1 MITITPKVRDI
12 GTHNLRLVANSD
24 QGDKYFQDVRVK
36 VGFAR
41 NASEFSQFREIE
53 AKIVKIS
60 RTGIVQILFN

>member
-1 MITITPKVRDI
+1 MITITAKVRDI
-12 GTHNLRLVANSD
+12 GTHNLRLVAVTD
-24 QGDKYFQDVRVK
+24 KGDKYYQDVRVQ

-41 NASEFSQFREIE
+41 NASEFSQYKEIE